1 MLIIA
6 HKSGALPLS
15 LVAATVACVAEKNP
29 FLYVDKSSKVEEI
42 DSDNED
48 TSRNDDDGRSYI
60 ISNLILW

>member
-29 FLYVDKSSKVEEI
+29 FLYLDKSSRVEEI
-42 DSDNED
+42 DSDNEE
-48 TSRNDDDGRSYI
+48 TSGKDEDGTLV
-60 ISNLILW
+60 N